1 MATFG
6 VVLPLAT
13 LIVSH
18 SVSEV
23 LVLVGT
29 VLVVV
34 LLGLPLARH
43 LWNTPSNAPE
53 HLPHRTAIED
63 QVAAA
68 IDRYSTRWG
77 GWEGKEDKTS

>member
-1 MATFG
+1 M
-6 VVLPLAT
+6 
-13 LIVSH
+13 LIANH

-23 LVLVGT
+23 LVLVGS
-29 VLVVV
+29 VLLVV

-53 HLPHRTAIED
+53 DLPHRTAMED

-77 GWEGKEDKTS
+77 SWEDKETEKS

>member
-1 MATFG
+1 M
-6 VVLPLAT
+6 
-13 LIVSH
+13 
-18 SVSEV
+18 SEV

-29 VLVVV
+29 VLLVV

-53 HLPHRTAIED
+53 HLPHRTALED
-63 QVAAA
+63 QVAAT

-77 GWEGKEDKTS
+77 GWEGKEEKTS

>member
-1 MATFG
+1 
-6 VVLPLAT
+6 VLPLAT
-13 LIVSH
+13 VIANH
-18 SVSEV
+18 SASDA
-23 LVLVGT
+23 LVLLGT

-34 LLGLPLARH
+34 LLGWPLARH

-53 HLPHRTAIED
+53 HLPHRTALED

-77 GWEGKEDKTS
+77 GWKNKEDKAS

>member
-1 MATFG
+1 MAT
-6 VVLPLAT
+6 
-13 LIVSH
+13 
-18 SVSEV
+18 
-23 LVLVGT
+23 
-29 VLVVV
+29 V
-34 LLGLPLARH
+34 LLVALLGAPLVRH

-77 GWEGKEDKTS
+77 GWKPKEDNTT

>member
-1 MATFG
+1 

-13 LIVSH
+13 LITNH
-18 SVSEV
+18 SMSEV
-23 LVLVGT
+23 LVLAGA

-34 LLGLPLARH
+34 LLGLPLAQH
-43 LWNTPSNAPE
+43 LWTTPSNAPE
-53 HLPHRTAIED
+53 HLPHRTALED

-77 GWEGKEDKTS
+77 CWESKEDKTS

>member
-1 MATFG
+1 MLFTN
-6 VVLPLAT
+6 
-13 LIVSH
+13 H
-18 SVSEV
+18 SMSEV

-29 VLVVV
+29 VLLVV

-53 HLPHRTAIED
+53 HLPHRTALED
-63 QVAAA
+63 QVAVA

-77 GWEGKEDKTS
+77 GWEGKEEKTS